1 MLFPIFLLPL
11 LFLKKK
17 ISRVRV
23 DAFILSTSTDPLGT
37 AGHIPSSLKFMI
49 FVGDVDK

>member
-1 MLFPIFLLPL
+1 MSQCPHYN
-11 LFLKKK
+11 
-17 ISRVRV
+17 SHV

-49 FVGDVDK
+49 FVGDVDKWVKTFKHM